1 MINEIR
7 LINTP
12 YLYNGTDNPEFNQI
26 VGIDAEGIILRKKII
41 DNDEIAKS
49 QAI

>member
-1 MINEIR
+1 MFNDIR

-26 VGIDAEGIILRKKII
+26 VSIDAEEIILRKKKII
-41 DNDEIAKS
+41 DNNEIA
-49 QAI
+49 